1 MTPMHT
7 LTLTAAGLMTAWA
20 VPCFGQAD
28 PLATAVRYHEAARAA
43 EVCNVKKLT
52 PAEHDK
58 LAVLVGRETQ
68 NRLTIGQE
76 LTAIRESRIN
86 MDLKVQSSG
95 CKDPLV
101 VDALRFFSQFRD
113 RLR

>member
-1 MTPMHT
+1 MTSIRT
-7 LTLTAAGLMTAWA
+7 LTLTATLVIVWA
-20 VPCFGQAD
+20 VPCFGQSD
-28 PLATAVRYHEAARAA
+28 PLAIAVRYHEAARAA
-43 EVCNVKKLT
+43 EVCKVRKLT

-58 LAVLVGRETQ
+58 LAVLVGQETR
-68 NRLTIGQE
+68 NGLTIGQE

-86 MDLKVQSSG
+86 MDLKVQTGG

-101 VDALRFFSQFRD
+101 LDAIRFFNQFRD